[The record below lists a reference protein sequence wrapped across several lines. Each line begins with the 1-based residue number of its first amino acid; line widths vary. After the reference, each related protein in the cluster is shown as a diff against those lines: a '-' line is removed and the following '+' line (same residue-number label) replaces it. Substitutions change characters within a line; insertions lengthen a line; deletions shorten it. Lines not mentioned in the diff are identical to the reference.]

1 MKINRKPPKAAL
13 GIIGIGN
20 TLVGDDGAGIMVVR
34 ALQKLYSSR
43 KNIFFY
49 ELTGDFLEM
58 ADRVGDAEQF
68 IFCDAI
74 AGGCPGEIETIRDT
88 SARCFAPS
96 FHQTDIASVMRSL
109 KMLSMAATFPSW
121 EILGIVIEPPQ
132 YFTNKLTPCISLAVD
147 NCVAQLGKRIVS
159 VPE

>member
-1 MKINRKPPKAAL
+1 MITNHRPQKAAL

-34 ALQKLYSSR
+34 ALQKLYSAR

-58 ADRVGDAEQF
+58 ADRVDDAEQF

-74 AGGCPGEIETIRDT
+74 AGGCPGALTIIRDT
-88 SARCFAPS
+88 AAPSFAPS
-96 FHQTDIASVMRSL
+96 FHQTDIASVMRSV
-109 KMLSMAATFPSW
+109 KMLSLTATFPSW
-121 EILGIVIEPPQ
+121 EIWGIVIEAPQ
-132 YFTNKLTPCISLAVD
+132 YFTNRLTPCICLAVD
-147 NCVAQLGKRIVS
+147 DCVAKLTKRIAS

>member
-1 MKINRKPPKAAL
+1 MKTNHRPLRAAL

-20 TLVGDDGAGIMVVR
+20 TLVGDDGAGIMVVH

-43 KNIFFY
+43 KNIFFH

-58 ADRVGDAEQF
+58 ADRIEDAERF

-74 AGGCPGEIETIRDT
+74 AGDCPGELSIIRDT
-88 SARCFAPS
+88 AACYFAPS

-109 KMLSMAATFPSW
+109 KILSTTIAFPSW
-121 EILGIVIEPPQ
+121 EIWGIAIEPPQ
-132 YFTNKLTPCISLAVD
+132 YFANKLTPRISLAVD
-147 NCVAQLGKRIVS
+147 NCVAQLGKRIDS